1 MHFNF
6 GDYQQSRHVI
16 DTDGRNK
23 KNQPIDQTD
32 AKCMEV
38 VVMIS
43 DDSEIQTDAVCV
55 LIFKEYLT
63 TWTTARG
70 QSRTVI

>member
-1 MHFNF
+1 
-6 GDYQQSRHVI
+6 
-16 DTDGRNK
+16 
-23 KNQPIDQTD
+23 
-32 AKCMEV
+32 MEV

-63 TWTTARG
+63 TWNTARG